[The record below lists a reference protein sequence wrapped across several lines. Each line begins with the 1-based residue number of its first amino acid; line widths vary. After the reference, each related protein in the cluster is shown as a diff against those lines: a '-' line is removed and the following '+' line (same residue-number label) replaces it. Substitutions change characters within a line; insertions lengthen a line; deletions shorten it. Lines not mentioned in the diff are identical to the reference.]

1 MLAAQPPVTGYR
13 VVLVRGRLAD
23 TERPEKVMPHV
34 DQFGTNEAVTPAQA
48 FGTQPEAPVPK
59 CASIAGRAALLVWA
73 RAALLVWGEALLR
86 SGGGRAA
93 SSGRAALLVSG
104 AGSGAEWGGR
114 PAHRSA

>member
-59 CASIAGRAALLVWA
+59 MRVNRGQGRAVGL
-73 RAALLVWGEALLR
+73 G
-86 SGGGRAA
+86 
-93 SSGRAALLVSG
+93 
-104 AGSGAEWGGR
+104 
-114 PAHRSA
+114 